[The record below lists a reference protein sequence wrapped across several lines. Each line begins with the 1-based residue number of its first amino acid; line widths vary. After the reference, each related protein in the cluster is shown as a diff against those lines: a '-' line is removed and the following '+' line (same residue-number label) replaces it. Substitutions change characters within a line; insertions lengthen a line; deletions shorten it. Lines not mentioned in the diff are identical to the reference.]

1 MKYVFKNEYG
11 YYKFCRKIP
20 NSNKQFNFSTGTKRL
35 NRAKKIVNSFLI
47 KSSTYFLHLQNL
59 SKEEIVTRFDEIQQM
74 LEDYKEQA
82 LKEYSPFEKSRQEHF
97 AYDGKDGSHQDS
109 AKHWAIELQEH
120 VVGRKTLKQTQELA
134 RQILKRSTMPLKT
147 FYQSIKDEEERNDF
161 LQFLI
166 KTEVELLKVDY
177 QRAKEYFDLDYH
189 LEQDKTKQ
197 LHEMIAQTVQS
208 QIHYISKED
217 FEDGTD
223 SSDLDKSKYR
233 RMNKYQAMEDYRNA
247 FITVGK
253 KDENRIFESIQILL
267 QSSDAEFLID
277 YTEADYE
284 LFMFALTYTPTAIS
298 IKPKIFEKYE
308 GNFINIAIDFKE
320 GELDFQGYESI
331 EMQAQKTLGGKLI
344 EVKKFLNHCIR
355 RKVLDKNILNV
366 EMDDLEGR
374 FNFSNDYFK
383 GKGKESKERAI
394 YTKAE
399 LEKMFDLFIQLEFC
413 KKRDIANFWIPM
425 IALFSGMRLEEIC
438 KLKVENIIKEEGIY
452 CFDITPPAK
461 TAWSVRRVPIH
472 SYLLKELN
480 FLDYVE
486 FRKNQNKE
494 MLFNLT
500 PTIVKEKINYS
511 SEWGEAF
518 GKSFRPLFVSSERIE
533 EELVSFHSFRHTFS
547 TRVKSGGADIVDV
560 SRIVGHLVKSTNET
574 PRYYKPPVT
583 DLVKYVE
590 KMKIEDLKLPL
601 KRLAMKYNKGV
612 KYPKM
617 K

>member
-35 NRAKKIVNSFLI
+35 DRAKKIVNCFLI
-47 KSSTYFLHLQNL
+47 KSNTYFLHLQNL
-59 SKEEIVTRFDEIQQM
+59 SKEEIVTRFDEIERM
-74 LEDYKEQA
+74 LQDYKEQA

-97 AYDGKDGSHQDS
+97 SHDGKDGSHQDS
-109 AKHWAIELQEH
+109 AKHWVMELQEH

-147 FYQSIKDEEERNDF
+147 FYQSIKDEEEREFF

-166 KTEVELLKVDY
+166 KAEVELLKVDY

-197 LHEMIAQTVQS
+197 LHEMIANSVKS
-208 QIHYISKED
+208 QIHYISKDD
-217 FEDGTD
+217 FEDGEY
-223 SSDLDKSKYR
+223 SSELDKSKYR
-233 RMNKYQAMEDYRNA
+233 RMNKYQAMEDYRNT

-253 KDENRIFESIQILL
+253 KDDNRVFESIQILL

-284 LFMFALTYTPTAIS
+284 LFMFALTYTPKAIS

-320 GELDFQGYESI
+320 GELDFQGYDSI
-331 EMQAQKTLGGKLI
+331 EMQAQKTLGEKLVD
-344 EVKKFLNHCIR
+344 VKKFLNHCIR
-355 RKVLDKNILNV
+355 KKVLDKNILNV
-366 EMDDLEGR
+366 EMDDLEKR
-374 FNFSNDYFK
+374 HKFSNEYFK

-394 YTKAE
+394 YTKME
-399 LEKMFDLFIQLEFC
+399 LEKMFDLFIQFEFC

-425 IALFSGMRLEEIC
+425 IGLFSGMRLEEIC
-438 KLKVENIIKEEGIY
+438 KLKVENIINEEGIY
-452 CFDITPPAK
+452 CFDVTSPAK
-461 TAWSVRRVPIH
+461 TPWSVRKVPIH
-472 SYLLKELN
+472 SYLLKELH

-486 FRKNQNKE
+486 YRKKQNAE

-500 PTIVKEKINYS
+500 PTIVKDKINYS

-518 GKSFRPLFVSSERIE
+518 GQNFRNLFVSQERIK

-547 TRVKSGGADIVDV
+547 TRVKSGGTDMIDV
-560 SRIVGHLVKSTNET
+560 SRLIGHLVKSDNET

-590 KMKIEDLKLPL
+590 KMKIDDLKLPL
-601 KRLAMKYNKGV
+601 KRLAMRYSKEV
-612 KYPKM
+612 KYSKM
-617 K
+617 R